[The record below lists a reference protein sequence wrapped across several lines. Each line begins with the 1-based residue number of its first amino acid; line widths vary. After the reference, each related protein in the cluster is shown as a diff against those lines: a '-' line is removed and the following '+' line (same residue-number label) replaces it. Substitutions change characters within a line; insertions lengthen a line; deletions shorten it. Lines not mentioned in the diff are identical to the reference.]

1 MVNNASEIKPIL
13 KYPGAKWSQ
22 AQWIVSHFPQH
33 RRYLEPYCGS
43 AAAFFSK
50 DRVEHEVL
58 GDINSHVINLFQV
71 IRNHGEELARRI
83 ALTGWIEEEYHLY
96 ERSYGQSGDPIED
109 ARQFLIRRW
118 QAHGTKLGSTC
129 GWRHKGVHS
138 NASTTAL
145 WRQVP
150 ERILAVVDR
159 LKDAEI
165 RCKPALELIDYYRHP
180 DYLLYVDPPY
190 LLSTRT
196 YNLYA
201 DEMTDREHL
210 QLLNVLERHPG
221 PVVLS
226 GYAHPL
232 YDEQLQG
239 WQRTTVQVQAEKGN
253 RRTEVLW
260 LNRKAFRS
268 QQGRLFEA
276 IGEREVHS

>member
-1 MVNNASEIKPIL
+1 MTKQIPEIKPIL
-13 KYPGAKWSQ
+13 KYPGAKWSRSP
-22 AQWIVSHFPQH
+22 WIVSHFPAH

-43 AAAFFSK
+43 AAVFFSK

-58 GDINSHVINLFQV
+58 GDINHHVINLFQV
-71 IRNHGEELARRI
+71 MRNHGEELARRI

-96 ERSYGQSGDPIED
+96 EQSYGESEDPIEN
-109 ARQFLIRRW
+109 ARRFLIRCW

-129 GWRHKGVHS
+129 GWRHKGIHGS
-138 NASTTAL
+138 SSTTTL

-150 ERILAVVDR
+150 NRLLAVIDR

-180 DYLLYVDPPY
+180 DFLLYVDPPY

-201 DEMTDREHL
+201 NEMTDEEHL
-210 QLLNVLERHPG
+210 QLLDMLKRHPG

-232 YDEQLQG
+232 YEELLQD
-239 WQRTTVQVQAEKGN
+239 WQRVTMQALAEKGAL
-253 RRTEVLW
+253 RTEVLW
-260 LNRKAFRS
+260 LNKKAFGS

-276 IGEREVHS
+276 MEEHEAST